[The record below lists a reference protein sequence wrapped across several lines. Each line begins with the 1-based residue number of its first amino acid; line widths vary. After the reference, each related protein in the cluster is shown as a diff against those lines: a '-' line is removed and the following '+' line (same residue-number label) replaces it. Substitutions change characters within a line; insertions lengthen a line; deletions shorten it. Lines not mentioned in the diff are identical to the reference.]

1 MDTIATLGKIGL
13 GKKEVDIYLALLRL
27 GTANIMDLSRE
38 ADISRPLV
46 YKSLDKLLKEGLVSR
61 IRKGKRDH
69 YTAES
74 PDRLRHLLETVG
86 DDLDSLIPE
95 LQSVYQK
102 GEATKPIAR
111 YFKGTNGI
119 RAIWDDLASTLG
131 KSETYYRYSSSLN
144 MQKPDRYLSSYYQ
157 DTKKKKQIERFVIT
171 SETISKTRRPDLNRE
186 VRIIPKESSLFEYG
200 ITQLIYGRKVAF
212 IDYRTETVFVIE
224 NEAIAEFQKAIFK
237 TLYQRLSPPGDE
249 REDLL

>member
-1 MDTIATLGKIGL
+1 MDTVATLVKIGL
-13 GKKEVDIYLALLRL
+13 GKKEAGIYLALLRL

-38 ADISRPLV
+38 AGISRPLV
-46 YKSLDKLLKEGLVSR
+46 YKSLDELLKEGLVSR
-61 IRKGKRDH
+61 MRKGKRDH
-69 YTAES
+69 YVAES
-74 PDRLRHLLETVG
+74 PDRLRRLLETVE

-102 GEATKPIAR
+102 GEATKPIAK
-111 YFKGTNGI
+111 YFKGTSGI

-131 KSETYYRYSSSLN
+131 KGEIYYRYSSSLDA
-144 MQKPDRYLSSYYQ
+144 QKRSDYLSGYYQ

-171 SETISKTRRPDLNRE
+171 NEAISRTQQPDLNRE
-186 VRIIPKESSLFEYG
+186 VRIIPKESGLFEYG

-212 IDYRTETVFVIE
+212 IDYRTEVVFVIE
-224 NEAIAEFQKAIFK
+224 NEAIAEFQKALFK
-237 TLYQRLSPPGDE
+237 TLYQKLPSIGDE